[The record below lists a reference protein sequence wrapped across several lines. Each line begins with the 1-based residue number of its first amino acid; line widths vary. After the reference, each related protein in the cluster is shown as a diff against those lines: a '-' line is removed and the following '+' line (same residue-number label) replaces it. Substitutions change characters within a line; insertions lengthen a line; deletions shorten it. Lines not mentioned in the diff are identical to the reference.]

1 MDVHPPELAQL
12 WYFNWVFLTHLQL
25 GRMTRTSI
33 LEFRSEPRDP
43 LLASHCRT
51 NNLTAPSHCMIWY
64 FTNSRPLVALQPMP
78 GSSVVFLTLLSNPH
92 GGNDHTWAYGQLI
105 QGLTIDN
112 MLPDMG
118 IGQTLVAFCL
128 LQHWDFPGCAYRIN
142 FSAFYFPR
150 SYHRFSSIFHPY
162 SICLNTMKSTMKSHD
177 GHQRRQPPLPRPS
190 WLCLRAGNHKG
201 GVDQS
206 APTVTFC
213 FGCRSPMFQ
222 WKDKK
227 MLKKTHTEIIDIY
240 RIVCYMIYTCK
251 IFVHVILL

>member
-1 MDVHPPELAQL
+1 MDLHPPELAQL
-12 WYFNWVFLTHLQL
+12 WYFNWFFLTHLQL

-128 LQHWDFPGCAYRIN
+128 LQHCWDFPGCAYIIN
-142 FSAFYFPR
+142 FSAFFLGPIIGF
-150 SYHRFSSIFHPY
+150 HPFFIHFSSIQYLFEHHEIDHEISWWP
-162 SICLNTMKSTMKSHD
+162 SAQAASTPQAIMALFA
-177 GHQRRQPPLPRPS
+177 RRQS
-190 WLCLRAGNHKG
+190 
-201 GVDQS
+201 
-206 APTVTFC
+206 
-213 FGCRSPMFQ
+213 
-222 WKDKK
+222 
-227 MLKKTHTEIIDIY
+227 
-240 RIVCYMIYTCK
+240 
-251 IFVHVILL
+251 